1 MLATNKSSFT
11 NCLNDY
17 YYNYNYY
24 NTYIISTDNN
34 DKPTPSST
42 TNIDNNCGNDNTI
55 IVTNSFIYKADFIG
69 IYQLQEL
76 NKSVI
81 LLQKLMPTINSPL
94 NLFPHRKT
102 FRRKEL
108 CQLINRQGVVKRS
121 NNQNSTHL
129 IHPLLVMAHLVDC
142 SARAW
147 LIQTTILIT
156 INFILYSYTLNRSL
170 VDQQKLLIKLWW
182 MKAKGHLC

>member
-1 MLATNKSSFT
+1 MMLAINKSSLT

-17 YYNYNYY
+17 YYYYNYY
-24 NTYIISTDNN
+24 NNN
-34 DKPTPSST
+34 
-42 TNIDNNCGNDNTI
+42 NNQIDNSFNSGSTI
-55 IVTNSFIYKADFIG
+55 FTDDTVIYKADFIG
-69 IYQLQEL
+69 IKPQQQQEL
-76 NKSVI
+76 DNQKNKSVI
-81 LLQKLMPTINSPL
+81 LLQKLMPTINCPL

-108 CQLINRQGVVKRS
+108 CQLRNNINNGQGVGNKWS
-121 NNQNSTHL
+121 NTHSTHL
-129 IHPLLVMAHLVDC
+129 IHPSLVMAHLVDC

-170 VDQQKLLIKLWW
+170 VDQQKLLIKL
-182 MKAKGHLC
+182 